1 MSGSSR
7 KDGCAVKDKS
17 EAYEK
22 ALSDK
27 RVPILTLDNKWYKLF
42 TDLTQAGEIPE
53 LEKQLNDLLKR
64 QGKLNVD
71 SKNIRKLKKKLMDEI
86 VSMADE
92 LEQSPG
98 KALEKQLD
106 EHKRLIE
113 ECNEKLESYQEELLE
128 LPRQIDTANH
138 ALMLATMQ
146 YCYEHM
152 QENTERIVEIAKW
165 VTDIRIELKKNL
177 VRKQE
182 MEYQNRQIY
191 SYMHDLFGADVI
203 ELFDMKYNP
212 LEVEQQ
218 KKTAREQ
225 KKAQKEA
232 GAEKDQQ
239 GGTVAP

>member
-1 MSGSSR
+1 M
-7 KDGCAVKDKS
+7 KDKS

-22 ALSDK
+22 ALSNK

-42 TDLTQAGEIPE
+42 TDLTEAGEIPE

-64 QGKLNVD
+64 QGKLNVE

-92 LEQSPG
+92 LEQFPG
-98 KALEKQLD
+98 RTLEKQMD

-113 ECNEKLESYQEELLE
+113 ECNEKLESYQEELME
-128 LPRQIDTANH
+128 LPGQIDETNH

-146 YCYEHM
+146 YCYDCM
-152 QENTERIVEIAKW
+152 QENTDRIVEIAKW
-165 VTDIRIELKKNL
+165 VTDVRIELKKNL

-212 LEVEQQ
+212 LEVGQQ
-218 KKTAREQ
+218 KKAGEQ
-225 KKAQKEA
+225 KKDRNES
-232 GAEKDQQ
+232 GTEKDQQ

>member
-1 MSGSSR
+1 M
-7 KDGCAVKDKS
+7 KDKS
-17 EAYEK
+17 EAYEE
-22 ALSDK
+22 ALSNT

-42 TDLTQAGEIPE
+42 SDLTEAGEIPA

-64 QGKLNVD
+64 QGKLNVE

-86 VSMADE
+86 VAMADE

-113 ECNEKLESYQEELLE
+113 ECNEKLESYQEELME
-128 LPRQIDTANH
+128 LPRQIGETNH

-146 YCYEHM
+146 YCYDCM

-165 VTDIRIELKKNL
+165 VTDVRIELKKNL

-218 KKTAREQ
+218 KKAGKQ
-225 KKAQKEA
+225 KKDRKES
-232 GAEKDQQ
+232 GTEKDQQ